1 MQHSTPLP
9 ATKAATISTRPKPK
23 SQLAGGGQVSLRSP
37 PHLTTTPATAGEEAL
52 TSGREESG
60 SESHHSIKEWQAGGG
75 QAALQEQP
83 PDSRSPLH
91 GMTAPGV
98 NLHKEPE
105 EKVEGFEEAED
116 NVQSVSSKV
125 AAREKVQE
133 EDMQLNQE
141 HDEEQNMSKE
151 KHGEAEK
158 GKTLEELGEKEEEE
172 VDPDDV
178 GIQAKSEQ
186 GGSLQNQ
193 SGHDGDPPGQ
203 DGDPPVQ
210 PDQDLHL
217 HHPGLKEL
225 EEHVT
230 ETEKEEIEEVKVIEE
245 QLLNTDTKAEKTEKQ
260 NVEERP
266 HEHSPDHLSGSVD
279 LVGEGSGLELHQNK
293 KEISFTPALDA
304 SQSPNP
310 DELLIGD
317 SPSRSPG
324 NYAENGVGG
333 ESKAAVSQTDE
344 VGRDEE
350 GAVDGEEAF
359 EKENISEELFGASES
374 HDNSGELKK
383 NKNVP
388 VVENPDKTVVTEWE
402 WGRDVNEVEAP
413 VAPLVDGNKK
423 EKMEQVEKVDMKDSP
438 VGKEDPLVTLMEVE
452 EHSMQLLLTPKSW
465 QPQASVSR

>member
-1 MQHSTPLP
+1 M
-9 ATKAATISTRPKPK
+9 
-23 SQLAGGGQVSLRSP
+23 
-37 PHLTTTPATAGEEAL
+37 TTTPATAGEEAL

-60 SESHHSIKEWQAGGG
+60 SGEELHHSIKEWQAAGG

-105 EKVEGFEEAED
+105 EEKVEGFEEAED

-133 EDMQLNQE
+133 EFVQLNQEHE
-141 HDEEQNMSKE
+141 HDEEQNVSKE
-151 KHGEAEK
+151 KHDEAEK

-225 EEHVT
+225 EEHVA
-230 ETEKEEIEEVKVIEE
+230 ETEKEKIEEVKVIEE
-245 QLLNTDTKAEKTEKQ
+245 QLLNTDTKAEKTE

-266 HEHSPDHLSGSVD
+266 HEHDHLSGSVD
-279 LVGEGSGLELHQNK
+279 LVGEVSGLELHNKNK

-304 SQSPNP
+304 SQASQNP
-310 DELLIGD
+310 EVANELLIGD

-324 NYAENGVGG
+324 NYAENGVAG
-333 ESKAAVSQTDE
+333 ESKAAVSQTYP
-344 VGRDEE
+344 EE
-350 GAVDGEEAF
+350 GGVDGEEAF

-374 HDNSGELKK
+374 HENSGELKK
-383 NKNVP
+383 NP

-423 EKMEQVEKVDMKDSP
+423 EKMEQGERVDMKDSP

-465 QPQASVSR
+465 QPQASVS

>member
-1 MQHSTPLP
+1 M
-9 ATKAATISTRPKPK
+9 AATISTRPKPK

-60 SESHHSIKEWQAGGG
+60 SGEELHHSIKEWQAAGG

-105 EKVEGFEEAED
+105 EKVEESEEAED

-133 EDMQLNQE
+133 EFVQLNQEHE
-141 HDEEQNMSKE
+141 HDEEQNVSKE
-151 KHGEAEK
+151 KHDEAEK

-217 HHPGLKEL
+217 HHPELKEL
-225 EEHVT
+225 EEHVA

-245 QLLNTDTKAEKTEKQ
+245 QLLNTDTKAEKTE

-266 HEHSPDHLSGSVD
+266 HEHGPDHLSGSVD
-279 LVGEGSGLELHQNK
+279 LVGEVSGLELHQNK

-304 SQSPNP
+304 SQASQNP
-310 DELLIGD
+310 EVANELLIGD

-324 NYAENGVGG
+324 NYAENGVG
-333 ESKAAVSQTDE
+333 ESKAAVSQTYPDE

-350 GAVDGEEAF
+350 GGVDGEEAF

-374 HDNSGELKK
+374 HENSGELKK
-383 NKNVP
+383 NP

-423 EKMEQVEKVDMKDSP
+423 EQGEKVDLKDSP

-465 QPQASVSR
+465 QPQASVSRCS

>member
-1 MQHSTPLP
+1 M
-9 ATKAATISTRPKPK
+9 
-23 SQLAGGGQVSLRSP
+23 
-37 PHLTTTPATAGEEAL
+37 TTTPATAGEEAL

-60 SESHHSIKEWQAGGG
+60 SGEELHHSIKEWQAGGG

-133 EDMQLNQE
+133 EFVQLNQEHE
-141 HDEEQNMSKE
+141 HDEEQNVSKE
-151 KHGEAEK
+151 KHDEAEN
-158 GKTLEELGEKEEEE
+158 GKTLEELGGKEEEE

-203 DGDPPVQ
+203 NGDPPGQDGDPPVQ

-225 EEHVT
+225 EEHVA

-266 HEHSPDHLSGSVD
+266 HEHGPDHLSGSVD
-279 LVGEGSGLELHQNK
+279 LVGEGSSLELHQNK

-304 SQSPNP
+304 SQASQNP
-310 DELLIGD
+310 EVANELLIGD
-317 SPSRSPG
+317 SPSRSRG
-324 NYAENGVGG
+324 NYAENGVG

-350 GAVDGEEAF
+350 GGVDEEEAF

-374 HDNSGELKK
+374 HENSGELKK

-388 VVENPDKTVVTEWE
+388 VVENPAKTVVTEWE

-423 EKMEQVEKVDMKDSP
+423 EKMVAEGKEQGEKVDMKDSP

-465 QPQASVSR
+465 QPQASVSRCS